1 MLAVKVE
8 EAEGK
13 VLLRMI
19 TKLYINLR
27 GFSFQVTY
35 GNVQAGDQ
43 KMHTKGRITSSEAAN
58 WRRFLTQING
68 DSNYYGI
75 SVCFSG

>member
-1 MLAVKVE
+1 MLTVEVE

-35 GNVQAGDQ
+35 GNVQEETKRCTQKADSLRRKLPTGD
-43 KMHTKGRITSSEAAN
+43 G
-58 WRRFLTQING
+58 F
-68 DSNYYGI
+68 
-75 SVCFSG
+75 